1 MRLPGHTNN
10 MKFLIVNKTA
20 AALIENH
27 LTTKIAD
34 RLRHLEEETEEMPLE
49 NSMWGVAV
57 IIGVPVLGK
66 AASVYLL
73 FLLALNL
80 ASQITIVY
88 ILSVTTMTKADF
100 DDESVAELREWRRQ
114 VAHHISNFDPISG
127 VTLTHKICDVR
138 RTRDLNHAAA

>member
-57 IIGVPVLGK
+57 IILVSQCSGK
-66 AASVYLL
+66 
-73 FLLALNL
+73 
-80 ASQITIVY
+80 
-88 ILSVTTMTKADF
+88 
-100 DDESVAELREWRRQ
+100 RHRC
-114 VAHHISNFDPISG
+114 
-127 VTLTHKICDVR
+127 ICYSC
-138 RTRDLNHAAA
+138 LH